1 MDDAPNGVH
10 CDQHHGGDEE
20 MVGQVGG
27 EHRAGHALQAAT
39 LSQEV
44 EHQARQLLLRLET
57 EKAAGRLIHE
67 VNPRCREDVLTD
79 RWPEVPANQNL
90 MIDDLRDFTAALQLV
105 RSGTLSIDK
114 VGAVLERLFGERPA
128 RSAVNDY
135 MSPPS
140 RPHIEYG
147 TGRIVRPATAA
158 SVAAPSLKQVADH
171 KFFGDHW

>member
-1 MDDAPNGVH
+1 LLSKHLAD
-10 CDQHHGGDEE
+10 
-20 MVGQVGG
+20 
-27 EHRAGHALQAAT
+27 HANRTAT

-79 RWPEVPANQNL
+79 RWPEVPTNQNL
-90 MIDDLRDFTAALQLV
+90 MIDDLHDFTAALQLL
-105 RSGTLSIDK
+105 RSGMLSIDK
-114 VGAVLERLFGERPA
+114 MGAVLERLFGERPA

-135 MSPPS
+135 MFPPS

-158 SVAAPSLKQVADH
+158 SVAVPSLKPVADH
-171 KFFGDHW
+171 RFFGDHW